1 MRKEQIALQIW
12 TLRDLMAENLV
23 KCYEETAKIG
33 YAGIE
38 MGDAPDMN
46 VPEYKKMLDDL
57 NLKCVGCHVAL
68 EVLENDLNRVA
79 DQYLS
84 LGTEYIVV
92 PWLGENFRTD
102 QETTLKA
109 GKLMASI
116 AGKLSKQ
123 GLKMCYHN
131 HNFEFVKVGGRYVYD
146 LLAESFTPEGLGAEL
161 DVYWVKYGNEDPLKY
176 IEMLSGR
183 VPILHMKDMEDS
195 EDRTFTEVGHGTIDM
210 PAIVRAGDRAGTKWF
225 IVEQDVCKRDPL
237 ESVRMSYETLAG
249 LAN

>member
-1 MRKEQIALQIW
+1 MKKEQIALQIW
-12 TLRDLMAENLV
+12 TLRDYMPENPA
-23 KCYEETAKIG
+23 KRYEAAAKIG
-33 YAGIE
+33 YAGVEI
-38 MGDAPDMN
+38 GDEPGMK
-46 VPEYKKMLDDL
+46 VPEFKKMLDDL

-68 EVLENDLNRVA
+68 DILVNDLDRVV

-92 PWLGENFRTD
+92 PWLGEEYRTD
-102 QETTLKA
+102 LKTCLKT

-116 AGKLSKQ
+116 AGELAKQ

-131 HNFEFVKVGGRYVYD
+131 HAFEFEKLDGEYIYD
-146 LLAESFTPEGLGAEL
+146 LLADSFTPDGLGAEL
-161 DVYWVKYGNEDPLKY
+161 DVYWVTYGNEDPLKY

-210 PAIVRAGDRAGTKWF
+210 PTIVRAGDRAGTKWF

-237 ESVRMSYETLAG
+237 ESVRMSFETLAG
-249 LAN
+249 LAD